1 MNAKLHSEIERVNKS
16 LRGQII
22 TLAKG
27 LGVIEIPITGF
38 SDGNLTKLKFY
49 TSISVFNLFTYF
61 HKLDHFRAREQMF
74 AISLAYQKRL
84 SKLTPIKL

>member
-1 MNAKLHSEIERVNKS
+1 MSSRK

-22 TLAKG
+22 TLATG
-27 LGVIEIPITGF
+27 LGVIEIPIAEF

-49 TSISVFNLFTYF
+49 TSLAVLNLFTYF

-74 AISLAYQKRL
+74 AINKQPSLQKE
-84 SKLTPIKL
+84 SVN